1 MTDCMLFL
9 LHHVIIF
16 APQMLLST
24 VGCAGLDL
32 YHIALEIKSQSSY
45 KAMNFEPSHC
55 APDYQII
62 RWVMA
67 LAQC

>member
-1 MTDCMLFL
+1 
-9 LHHVIIF
+9 
-16 APQMLLST
+16 MLLST

-55 APDYQII
+55 APDSSDY
-62 RWVMA
+62 
-67 LAQC
+67 